1 MSVPEDL
8 RNVLEQCLAEDATA
22 ENLELYLPTVR
33 QIITNLLQGLRGKQA
48 LYGRIV
54 RRGSEQSGHD
64 RTDSRSSRGERS
76 SRRGEGSHRS
86 QGSRSIPEGE
96 RIDRDSTSSRRSGR
110 SSRLRDDTPQST
122 PGPEEEGRFIDHS
135 NISPQPSPGI
145 DDEHAVT
152 SSKPQAHRPQ
162 VPSADIPSTPLSQPS
177 HQLPFDHQSSN
188 TSSKPAPPSGV
199 PASVKRYSLVDGP
212 VPVSPPSVVI
222 EPSSPS
228 LDQPAT
234 PSSTLSEVLP
244 APEVPAAV
252 ATSLAALKKNDVLE
266 RRASKRFS
274 TFNISKMTGNS
285 TMRERSGRSN
295 SNRRSL
301 AASSALTPGEL
312 AVLTEV
318 DDEDPSM
325 SDSPLRREGSLRS
338 RSRSI
343 SRGGTP
349 ERRQEQPP
357 VPKLPSHVKTQE
369 PQVIIEQSELD
380 LTPSQAADSST
391 QRITV
396 FLQVGREVKKA
407 VVEPNLSFSS
417 LRVLFVDRFS
427 YNPGLDNFP
436 AIYIRDPSSGVQYE
450 LEDPDEVKE
459 KCLLSLNIERE

>member
-8 RNVLEQCLAEDATA
+8 RNVLEQCLAEDATPD
-22 ENLELYLPTVR
+22 NLELYLPTVR

-48 LYGRIV
+48 MYGRIV

-64 RTDSRSSRGERS
+64 RTDSRSSRGEKS

-96 RIDRDSTSSRRSGR
+96 RLDRDSTSSRKSRQ

-122 PGPEEEGRFIDHS
+122 PGPDEEDRFIGHFT
-135 NISPQPSPGI
+135 ISPQPSPGI
-145 DDEHAVT
+145 DDENTIT
-152 SSKPQAHRPQ
+152 SSQPPARRPQ
-162 VPSADIPSTPLSQPS
+162 VPSADILPTPPPQPS
-177 HQLPFDHQSSN
+177 QQLPLDHQSSN
-188 TSSKPAPPSGV
+188 TTSKPVASSGV
-199 PASVKRYSLVDGP
+199 PASVKRYSLVDKP
-212 VPVSPPSVVI
+212 VPTSPPSVVV

-228 LDQPAT
+228 LDELTA
-234 PSSTLSEVLP
+234 SSSPEAPP

-274 TFNISKMTGNS
+274 TFNISKMTGS
-285 TMRERSGRSN
+285 SITRERSGRSN
-295 SNRRSL
+295 PNRRSL
-301 AASSALTPGEL
+301 AVSSALTPGEL

-318 DDEDPSM
+318 DEGPSTPG
-325 SDSPLRREGSLRS
+325 SPVRREGSL

-369 PQVIIEQSELD
+369 PQVITEQSEQD
-380 LTPSQAADSST
+380 LTPNQAADSST

-407 VVEPNLSFSS
+407 IVEQNLSFSS
-417 LRVLFVDRFS
+417 LRVLFVDKFS